1 MQVWGGRCL
10 ARGARKKYTAN
21 TLRKAVESYFAGI
34 TRDRIVTEPVPTG
47 RLDGYGHPIFEEQPV
62 KNGLGYYVMVTEYLV
77 PPSLGAMT
85 EALGIHR
92 STWDNWRDK
101 EKYPEFQDVVAWA
114 DDRILA
120 WKEEQVLTRPGKN
133 LKGII
138 WDLDN
143 NHGYYRKRS
152 EEARGGDTDQ
162 RAAEKLEDL
171 L

>member
-1 MQVWGGRCL
+1 M
-10 ARGARKKYTAN
+10 AGAPKKYTAKS
-21 TLRKAVESYFAGI
+21 LRKAVEGYFAAI

-47 RLDGYGHPIFEEQPV
+47 RMDGYGHPVFQEQPV
-62 KNGLGYYVMVTEYLV
+62 KNSLGAFVLVTEYLV
-77 PPSLGAMT
+77 PPSIGALAI
-85 EALGIHR
+85 ALGIHR
-92 STWDNWRDK
+92 STWDNWHDR
-101 EKYPEFQDVVAWA
+101 EKYPEFQEIVTWA
-114 DDRILA
+114 DDKILA

-152 EEARGGDTDQ
+152 EDAKCSDTGKT
-162 RAAEKLEDL
+162 ENMKLEDL